1 MMIQKSFSQTQD
13 KTIGTLYLVAT
24 PIGNLEDMTFRA
36 IRILKEVNWIA
47 AEDTRQTR
55 KLLTHFEISTRMI
68 SYHEFNKQAS
78 GEDLIRKLQM
88 GQSIALVSDA
98 GLPAISDP
106 GYDLVKLAVEHEI
119 HVVPIPGAN
128 AALSALIVSGLETIE
143 FIFIGFLS
151 KNKQNF
157 KQKLEDLKQV
167 PQSILIYE
175 SPHRVQK
182 TLQILLEIW
191 GDRQVAVARELTKK
205 FEEIIRGPLSEVVL
219 ALNNKQTKG
228 EYCLVIEGYKK
239 TMVDQDSWW
248 GDLTLQ
254 EHAEA
259 YIEGGFDRK
268 EATKK
273 VAKDRKVPKREV
285 YNELIQKSVP
295 TPSFINQ
302 KSRIGTKEI

>member
-1 MMIQKSFSQTQD
+1 MMIQKSFSQTEG
-13 KTIGTLYLVAT
+13 KPYGTLYLVAT

-36 IRILKEVNWIA
+36 IRILKDVNWIA

-68 SYHEFNKQAS
+68 SYHEHNKQSS
-78 GEDLIRKLQM
+78 GEDLIRKLQR

-106 GYDLVKLAVEHEI
+106 GYDLVKLAIEQEI

-128 AALSALIVSGLETIE
+128 AALSALIVSGLDTVE
-143 FIFIGFLS
+143 FIFVGFLS
-151 KNKQNF
+151 KNKKNL
-157 KQKLEDLKQV
+157 KQKLEDLKKV
-167 PQSILIYE
+167 TQSILIYE

-182 TLQILLEIW
+182 TLKILLEIW
-191 GDRQVAVARELTKK
+191 GDRHVAVARELTKK
-205 FEEIIRGPLSEVVL
+205 FEEIIRGTLSEVVPVL
-219 ALNNKQTKG
+219 DDKQAKG

-239 TMVDQDSWW
+239 QPKDQDQWW
-248 GDLTLQ
+248 DDLTLQ

-259 YIEGGFDRK
+259 YIEEGFDRK
-268 EATKK
+268 EAIKK

-285 YNELIQKSVP
+285 YNELV
-295 TPSFINQ
+295 
-302 KSRIGTKEI
+302 